1 VCFEINQP
9 NKTSLDVSG
18 RGKYLRGKNMRTT
31 FQLIVRKIITFSSM
45 IVLSLGSL
53 AIVSTSSSAA
63 TTPEVCPV
71 FVSGPTVSDVAPQ
84 ALAITWQAS
93 DAGSWAARTSDP
105 GLYQSGVG
113 LGSISIR
120 TGLTPD
126 TTYFQ
131 YVTLWS
137 GADMTGCRVS
147 KLISGKTAAVP
158 VPPTPTPSVTP
169 APTPSV
175 TPTPQVSPVPVGP
188 VKTGDGSLG

>member
-1 VCFEINQP
+1 MLQAYGANNRP

-18 RGKYLRGKNMRTT
+18 RGKYLKGKIMNEVSNP
-31 FQLIVRKIITFSSM
+31 IVRKLAIFSS
-45 IVLSLGSL
+45 IVALSLGSL

-71 FVSGPTVSDVAPQ
+71 FVTGPTVSDVAPR
-84 ALAITWQAS
+84 ALAISWQAS
-93 DAGSWAARTSDP
+93 NAGSWAVRTSDA

-131 YVTLWS
+131 FVTLWS

-147 KLISGKTAAVP
+147 ELISGKTAAFP
-158 VPPTPTPSVTP
+158 VPPT
-169 APTPSV
+169 PTPSV